1 MWGTGDGAAALVG
14 HRFGKHHVALP
25 LAGPRKTWEGTGA
38 MVLMS
43 KVIGTAAMLVLTA
56 MPWHQCMLFALAASV
71 PGAYTELITRNGNDT
86 VTVPVVDAV
95 VLLALALLT
104 AN

>member
-1 MWGTGDGAAALVG
+1 MRGTGDGAAALVG

-38 MVLMS
+38 MVLVS

-56 MPWHQCMLFALAASV
+56 MPWHQCMVFALAASV
-71 PGAYTELITRNGNDT
+71 PGAYTELIT
-86 VTVPVVDAV
+86 
-95 VLLALALLT
+95 
-104 AN
+104 

>member
-43 KVIGTAAMLVLTA
+43 KVIGTAAMLVLIMVVALLGCTA
-56 MPWHQCMLFALAASV
+56 MFL
-71 PGAYTELITRNGNDT
+71 PGIQVLEIKKFLNCP
-86 VTVPVVDAV
+86 VT
-95 VLLALALLT
+95 
-104 AN
+104 